1 MWKRSLI
8 GLLVV
13 VGGIGALAWFNR
25 QAIIFYVVTS
35 AVKSDVAE
43 NRPVE
48 WSPGP
53 ETADTDRSDGPPNI
67 VFILA
72 DDLGINDISTFGG
85 GVAGGTVPTPNIDRL
100 AADGA
105 IFTNAYTGTGT
116 CAPSRAML
124 LTGRYPTRTGFEFTP
139 TPPGFR
145 DIVGMFSRSMQVDT
159 GMPPST
165 GNLNETSE
173 AVEFEDMGLLPE
185 EVTIAEL
192 LKTRGYHN
200 IHIGKW
206 HLGRAERFRAVSQG
220 FDESLL
226 MASGLYL
233 PEDDPEVVNA
243 KLPFDP
249 IDKFLWGVLQ
259 YAADFDQAGED
270 VSEDRFAPAG
280 YLTDYWT
287 DEALKAIEANRN
299 RPFFLY
305 MAHWGPHTPLQA
317 TREDYDA
324 VGDLQPHRLRVY
336 AAMIRAL
343 DRSVGRVM
351 DKLEEEGLAENTII
365 VFSSDNGGAGYIG
378 LPEVNAPYRGWKITL
393 FEGGIRAPMFI
404 KWPGRIA
411 PGTVIDDPV
420 AHIDVMPTLAAA
432 GGAPLPEDRV
442 IDGKNML
449 PVAMGESEAI
459 ERENDAIFWSSGF
472 YKVVRAGNWKL
483 QLNERQ
489 DRRWL
494 FNLAEDP
501 TEQVNLADTRPEKR
515 AELEALIVEH
525 WADARP
531 PLYPHQTESPICIDR
546 TNAEWPCQNDEYI
559 IWPN

>member
-1 MWKRSLI
+1 MWKRILI
-8 GLLVV
+8 GLLVLV
-13 VGGIGALAWFNR
+13 IGAGAVAWLNR
-25 QAIIFYVVTS
+25 QAITFYLVQRAAKVE
-35 AVKSDVAE
+35 VAE

-48 WSPGP
+48 WLSGP
-53 ETADTDRSDGPPNI
+53 AASGMDRSDGPPNI

-85 GVAGGTVPTPNIDRL
+85 GVAGGLVRTPNIDRL
-100 AADGA
+100 AAEGA
-105 IFTNAYTGTGT
+105 VFTDAYSGTGT

-124 LTGRYPTRTGFEFTP
+124 MTGRYPTRTGFEYTP
-139 TPPGFR
+139 TPPGMGR
-145 DIVGMFSRSMQVDT
+145 MIGMFTENMQGES
-159 GMPPST
+159 GMPRGTPNPDEQSDP
-165 GNLNETSE
+165 
-173 AVEFEDMGLLPE
+173 VEFADMGLLPE

-192 LKTRGYHN
+192 LETQGYHN

-233 PEDDPEVVNA
+233 PTDDPDVVNA
-243 KLPFDP
+243 KLEFDP
-249 IDKFLWGVLQ
+249 IDRFLWGILQ
-259 YAADFDQAGED
+259 FAADYDRAGED
-270 VSEDRFAPAG
+270 VTEDRFEPGG

-305 MAHWGPHTPLQA
+305 LAHWGPHKPLQA

-324 VGDLQPHRLRVY
+324 VGDIEPHRLRVY

-351 DKLEEEGLAENTII
+351 DKLEEEGLADNTII
-365 VFSSDNGGAGYIG
+365 VFSSDNGGSGYLG

-393 FEGGIRAPMFI
+393 FEGGIRVPMFI

-420 AHIDVMPTLAAA
+420 AHIDVLPTLAAA
-432 GGAPLPEDRV
+432 GGAPLPDDRV
-442 IDGKNML
+442 IDGRNML
-449 PVAMGESEAI
+449 PVATGERATI

-472 YKVVRAGNWKL
+472 YKVVRAGDWKL
-483 QLNERQ
+483 QVNERQ

-501 TEQVNLADTRPEKR
+501 TEQVNLVDTRPEKLS
-515 AELEALIVEH
+515 ELEALIEAH

-531 PLYPHQTESPICIDR
+531 PLYPHQTESPVCIDK
-546 TNAEWPCQNDEYI
+546 TVADPPCENDEYI